1 MNAEKKSLFIH
12 SRGGRITAAAAAL
25 ILCAVLFFF
34 VSGKGKNKEV
44 SASEELF
51 AMDTVMTVSATGK
64 RAEEAVKAS
73 VEEIRRL
80 DALWS
85 VGEEDSEISRLNRHE
100 SVELSE
106 DTARLLERA
115 VEIGSDTDGAFDI
128 TIYPLMEAWG
138 FTTGEYRVPSEAELE
153 ELLRHVDVRLL
164 DDPGSEDNGS
174 GTETSDMS
182 SSGGH
187 TDETERGANPRNGY
201 TLPEDVQIDPGGI
214 AKGYTSDRIMEIF
227 EEYGISGGLVSLGG
241 NVEAWHTREDG
252 SAWRVG
258 IRNPDPSHPALSSA
272 ELIGVVEAED
282 RAVITSGG
290 YERFFEK
297 NGTTYHHI
305 LDPGT
310 GRPTDGGLISVT
322 VVSPDGCLAD
332 GLSTALFVMGRDKAL
347 DYWKEHSGEF
357 DAVLVEE
364 DGSISVTSGLEDNFT
379 SDLPFTV
386 ISS

>member
-12 SRGGRITAAAAAL
+12 SRGKQIAAAAAAV
-25 ILCAVLFFF
+25 ILCAVFFFF
-34 VSGKGKNKEV
+34 VSGKGKKKTV

-51 AMDTVMTVSATGK
+51 AMDTVMTVSAVGE

-85 VGEEDSEISRLNRHE
+85 VGKEDSEISRLNRHE

-153 ELLRHVDVRLL
+153 ELLQHVDVHSL
-164 DDPGSEDNGS
+164 DDPGSGTAGTSAETSGRDTD
-174 GTETSDMS
+174 GTEAGSDL
-182 SSGGH
+182 
-187 TDETERGANPRNGY
+187 RQGY

-227 EEYGISGGLVSLGG
+227 EEYGISGGLISLGG

-272 ELIGVVEAED
+272 ELVGVVEAED

-297 NGTTYHHI
+297 DGTTYHHI
-305 LDPGT
+305 LDPYT
-310 GRPTDGGLISVT
+310 GRPAEGGLISVT
-322 VVSPDGCLAD
+322 IVSSDGCLAD

-364 DGSISVTSGLEDNFT
+364 DGSISVTSGLEKIFT

-386 ISS
+386 ITS